1 MKDWPGKLLIETN
14 HNLLIYIDMS
24 TSTLGRGLG
33 SLIPSKRTKQSLNSK
48 DITGPKELVHEVE
61 INKIQPNPLQ
71 PRQNFDRNL
80 LEDLM
85 NSIKVH
91 GIIQPLVVFEDGG
104 GYQLITGERR
114 LRAAKVLGLE
124 KVPVVVRN
132 ASEQEKLELALV
144 ENVQR
149 QNLNPIE
156 RAYGYQRLIDEFNLT
171 QEEVAKKVGQSRVAV
186 TNTIRLLALPAE
198 MQKALQEEKITE
210 GHAKALLGI
219 VTSDERRRLFKE
231 ILKNK
236 LSVRLTESQ
245 VRKAAVKKHTR
256 QKTIDPNLQDK
267 VDVLQQSLGTKVE
280 IKKQGGQGTI
290 GIHFYSAEELHE
302 IINKII
308 K

>member
-1 MKDWPGKLLIETN
+1 
-14 HNLLIYIDMS
+14 MS
-24 TSTLGRGLG
+24 TGTLGRGLG
-33 SLIPSKRTKQSLNSK
+33 SLIPSKSTKQSLNSE
-48 DITGPKELVHEVE
+48 DITGPKELIHEVE

-71 PRQNFDRNL
+71 PRKNFDRNL
-80 LEDLM
+80 LEDLI

-91 GIIQPLVVFEDGG
+91 GIIQPLVVFEDGN

-114 LRAAKVLGLE
+114 LRAAKVLGLK
-124 KVPVVVRN
+124 KVSVVVR
-132 ASEQEKLELALV
+132 SVTEQEKLELALV
-144 ENVQR
+144 ENIQR

-186 TNTIRLLALPAE
+186 TNTIRLLVLPTE

-210 GHAKALLGI
+210 GHAKALLG
-219 VTSDERRRLFKE
+219 VATSEERRRLFKE

-245 VRKAAVKKHTR
+245 ARKVSVKKYTR
-256 QKTIDPNLQDK
+256 RKIIDPNLQDK
-267 VDVLQQSLGTKVE
+267 VDSLQESLGTKVE

-290 GIHFYSAEELHE
+290 AIHFYSAEELQE
-302 IINKII
+302 LINKITR
-308 K
+308 